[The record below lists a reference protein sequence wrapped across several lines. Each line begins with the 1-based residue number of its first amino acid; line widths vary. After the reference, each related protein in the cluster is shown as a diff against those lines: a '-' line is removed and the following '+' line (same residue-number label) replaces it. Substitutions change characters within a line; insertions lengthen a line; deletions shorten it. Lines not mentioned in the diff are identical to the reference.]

1 MNYVQVKGMSLPDTY
16 HKALVALKE
25 YGDIV
30 PCPDYNTEMIE
41 CSMDMIVQK
50 PLLEPMISKCGIYS
64 PKDLQ
69 QYMLEKEKQYKSLD
83 TPLKKQNFETQT
95 ATEFNAKQDA
105 LMKLRNDKENQIM
118 TQIQS
123 AAKAIMVSQRLDA
136 VLSDQVVFVGGV
148 DITDLVIQKL
158 KGQ

>member
-1 MNYVQVKGMSLPDTY
+1 MKKLKLMAILMAAGLALSFGNSANAEVGFINYQKVLDNYPAAQQAVKDLDAKG
-16 HKALVALKE
+16 
-25 YGDIV
+25 
-30 PCPDYNTEMIE
+30 
-41 CSMDMIVQK
+41 
-50 PLLEPMISKCGIYS
+50 LE
-64 PKDLQ
+64 LQ

-83 TPLKKQNFETQT
+83 TPLKKQNIETQT
-95 ATEFNAKQDA
+95 ATEFNTKQDA

>member
-1 MNYVQVKGMSLPDTY
+1 MKKLQLMAILMAAGLALSFGNSANAEVGFINYQKVLDNYPAAQQAVKDLDAKG
-16 HKALVALKE
+16 
-25 YGDIV
+25 
-30 PCPDYNTEMIE
+30 
-41 CSMDMIVQK
+41 
-50 PLLEPMISKCGIYS
+50 LE
-64 PKDLQ
+64 LQ

-95 ATEFNAKQDA
+95 ATEFNTKQDA

-123 AAKAIMVSQRLDA
+123 AAKASMVSQRLDA

>member
-1 MNYVQVKGMSLPDTY
+1 MKKLKLMAILMAAGLALSFGNSANAEVGFINY
-16 HKALVALKE
+16 
-25 YGDIV
+25 
-30 PCPDYNTEMIE
+30 
-41 CSMDMIVQK
+41 QK
-50 PLLEPMISKCGIYS
+50 VLDNYPAAQQAV
-64 PKDLQ
+64 KDLDAKGLELQ
-69 QYMLEKEKQYKSLD
+69 QFMLEKEKQYKSLD

-136 VLSDQVVFVGGV
+136 VLSDQVIFVGGV

>member
-1 MNYVQVKGMSLPDTY
+1 MKKLKLMAILMAAGLALSFGNSANAEVGFINYQKVLDAKG
-16 HKALVALKE
+16 
-25 YGDIV
+25 
-30 PCPDYNTEMIE
+30 
-41 CSMDMIVQK
+41 
-50 PLLEPMISKCGIYS
+50 LE
-64 PKDLQ
+64 LQ

-136 VLSDQVVFVGGV
+136 VLSDQVIFVGGV

>member
-1 MNYVQVKGMSLPDTY
+1 MKKLKLMAILMAAGLALSFGNSANAEVGFINYQKVLDNYPAAQQARKDLDAKG
-16 HKALVALKE
+16 
-25 YGDIV
+25 
-30 PCPDYNTEMIE
+30 
-41 CSMDMIVQK
+41 
-50 PLLEPMISKCGIYS
+50 LE
-64 PKDLQ
+64 LQ

-136 VLSDQVVFVGGV
+136 VLSDQVIFVGGV

>member
-1 MNYVQVKGMSLPDTY
+1 MKKLKLMAILMAAGLALSFGNSANAEVGFINYQKVLDNYPAAQQAVKDLDAKG
-16 HKALVALKE
+16 
-25 YGDIV
+25 
-30 PCPDYNTEMIE
+30 
-41 CSMDMIVQK
+41 
-50 PLLEPMISKCGIYS
+50 LE
-64 PKDLQ
+64 LQ

-95 ATEFNAKQDA
+95 ATELNAKQDA

-118 TQIQS
+118 TQIQA
-123 AAKAIMVSQRLDA
+123 AAKSIMVSQRLDA

>member
-1 MNYVQVKGMSLPDTY
+1 
-16 HKALVALKE
+16 
-25 YGDIV
+25 
-30 PCPDYNTEMIE
+30 
-41 CSMDMIVQK
+41 
-50 PLLEPMISKCGIYS
+50 
-64 PKDLQ
+64 
-69 QYMLEKEKQYKSLD
+69 
-83 TPLKKQNFETQT
+83 
-95 ATEFNAKQDA
+95 
-105 LMKLRNDKENQIM
+105 MKLRNDKENQIM

>member
-1 MNYVQVKGMSLPDTY
+1 MKKIKLMALLAALGLTFSIGTSANAEVGYLDYQKVLDNYPAAQQAVK
-16 HKALVALKE
+16 
-25 YGDIV
+25 DI
-30 PCPDYNTEMIE
+30 DA
-41 CSMDMIVQK
+41 K
-50 PLLEPMISKCGIYS
+50 GLE
-64 PKDLQ
+64 LQ

-136 VLSDQVVFVGGV
+136 VLSDQVIFVGGV

>member
-1 MNYVQVKGMSLPDTY
+1 MKKLKLMAILMAAGLALSFGNSANAEVGFINYQKVLDNYPAAQQAVKDLDSKG
-16 HKALVALKE
+16 
-25 YGDIV
+25 
-30 PCPDYNTEMIE
+30 
-41 CSMDMIVQK
+41 
-50 PLLEPMISKCGIYS
+50 LE
-64 PKDLQ
+64 LQ

-83 TPLKKQNFETQT
+83 TLLKKQNFETQT

-136 VLSDQVVFVGGV
+136 VLSDQVIFVGGV

>member
-1 MNYVQVKGMSLPDTY
+1 MKKLKLMAILMAAGLALSFGNSANAEVGFINYQKVLDNYPAAQQAVKDLDAKG
-16 HKALVALKE
+16 
-25 YGDIV
+25 
-30 PCPDYNTEMIE
+30 
-41 CSMDMIVQK
+41 
-50 PLLEPMISKCGIYS
+50 LE
-64 PKDLQ
+64 LQ

-83 TPLKKQNFETQT
+83 TPLKKQNFEAQT
-95 ATEFNAKQDA
+95 ATEFNTKQDA

>member
-1 MNYVQVKGMSLPDTY
+1 MKKLKLMAILMAAGLALSFGNSANAEVGFINYQKVLDNYPAAQQAVKDLDAKG
-16 HKALVALKE
+16 
-25 YGDIV
+25 
-30 PCPDYNTEMIE
+30 
-41 CSMDMIVQK
+41 
-50 PLLEPMISKCGIYS
+50 LE
-64 PKDLQ
+64 LQ

-105 LMKLRNDKENQIM
+105 LMKMRNDKENQIM
-118 TQIQS
+118 TQIQA
-123 AAKAIMVSQRLDA
+123 AAKSIMVSQRLDA

>member
-1 MNYVQVKGMSLPDTY
+1 MAAGLALSFGNSANAEVGFINYQKVLDNYPAAQQAVKDLDAKG
-16 HKALVALKE
+16 
-25 YGDIV
+25 
-30 PCPDYNTEMIE
+30 
-41 CSMDMIVQK
+41 
-50 PLLEPMISKCGIYS
+50 LE
-64 PKDLQ
+64 LQ

-136 VLSDQVVFVGGV
+136 VLSDQVIFVGGV